1 MRFEFHPDALEEYG
15 RAACYYEQQQ
25 DGLQHR
31 FIEQVELTIRRIQND
46 PERNRLFEEDIRRS
60 LTPVF
65 PYAVLYTI
73 EPKFIHILAITHCS
87 RQPGYWKERL
97 TDD

>member
-1 MRFEFHPDALEEYG
+1 MRFEFHPDALTEYTQ
-15 RAACYYEQQQ
+15 AASYYAKQQ

-31 FIEQVELTIRRIQND
+31 FIEHVEQTIQKIQND
-46 PERNRLFEEDIRRS
+46 PERYRFFEEDVRRC

-73 EPKFIHILAITHCS
+73 EPEFIHIVAITHCA
-87 RQPGYWKERL
+87 RQPGYWQKRL
-97 TDD
+97 ADD

>member
-15 RAACYYEQQQ
+15 RAASHYTQQQ
-25 DGLQHR
+25 EGLQHR

-46 PERNRLFEEDIRRS
+46 PERYRFFEEDIRRS
-60 LTPVF
+60 LTPFF

-73 EPKFIHILAITHCS
+73 EPEYIHIIAIAHCAL
-87 RQPGYWKERL
+87 RPGYWKERL